1 MNQETKLSAQAR
13 QETGSG
19 AMNRLRKQ
27 GLVPGV
33 IYGPEKE
40 PIHVQFSEHDFSQFL
55 RHHTS
60 ENVMLDV
67 EVENADTH
75 KVLIREVQHHPL
87 TGRPIHADFYELSMT
102 RTVNVDIPIELV
114 GEPAGVT
121 QQGGVLEQLLRTV
134 EVECLPG
141 DIVEQ
146 FELDV
151 SALEIGDRLAIKDL
165 PIDRQKYEI
174 LVDDEVAVAAVAAP
188 RIEEEVVTEEA
199 AEALAEGAE
208 PERIG
213 EKPEGEE
220 AEEGAEE
227 KKEKKEKKEKE

>member
-1 MNQETKLSAQAR
+1 M
-13 QETGSG
+13 
-19 AMNRLRKQ
+19 
-27 GLVPGV
+27 PGV
-33 IYGPEKE
+33 IYGSKKD
-40 PIHVQFSEHDFSQFL
+40 PIMVQFSEHEFAQFL

-67 EVENADTH
+67 NVDDGETH

-102 RTVNVDIPIELV
+102 RRVSVEIPIEFV

-121 QQGGVLEQLLRTV
+121 QEGGVLEHLLRSV

-151 SALEIGDRLAIKDL
+151 SALGIGDRLAVDDL
-165 PIDRQKYEI
+165 PIDREKYEI
-174 LVDDEVAVAAVAAP
+174 LTNGGVAVAAVAAP
-188 RIEEEVVTEEA
+188 RVEEAVETEEGE
-199 AEALAEGAE
+199 EAVAEGAE

-213 EKPEGEE
+213 GKEEESEE
-220 AEEGAEE
+220 AEEDRKDG
-227 KKEKKEKKEKE
+227 